1 MGAKAWTL
9 GTRLEGSGDPFR
21 SSPESAGS
29 LLGGARCA
37 YQHLQARA
45 DSRSVM
51 PLNVLGR
58 TRTTMVL

>member
-1 MGAKAWTL
+1 MGDRTSAWT
-9 GTRLEGSGDPFR
+9 RLSAVLAFR
-21 SSPESAGS
+21 SSSERVG
-29 LLGGARCA
+29 LLLRGARCA